1 MKWLWIGVVI
11 LFVLLALGIVTTYF
25 TSHTTEEISE
35 QLQLASGAVL
45 LGNWEEAQTFSR
57 QAKAQW
63 EADHHWIA
71 AVADHE
77 PMEEID
83 DLFAQ
88 LEVYLQTRQQSPF
101 SICCTS
107 LSAMVNAI
115 GESHAVN
122 WWSLL

>member
-1 MKWLWIGVVI
+1 MKRLWIGVTI
-11 LFVLLALGIVTTYF
+11 LLVLLALGIVTTHF

-45 LGNWEEAQTFSR
+45 LGHWEEAQTFSR
-57 QAKAQW
+57 RARAQW
-63 EADHHWIA
+63 EAYHHWIA

-83 DLFAQ
+83 DLFTQ
-88 LEVYLQTRQQSPF
+88 LEVYLQTRQQIPF

-107 LSAMVNAI
+107 LSAMAKAL